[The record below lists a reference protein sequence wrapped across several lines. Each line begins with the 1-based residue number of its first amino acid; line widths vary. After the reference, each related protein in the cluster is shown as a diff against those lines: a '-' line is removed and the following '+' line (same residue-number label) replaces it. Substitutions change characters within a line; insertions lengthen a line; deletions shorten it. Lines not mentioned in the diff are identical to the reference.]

1 MKSNKKKTVSD
12 YWDEIFQKYNFEALL
27 QDHNSLRITAD
38 QIKEFKEP
46 RLMTKFDTSESLPSI
61 FKKHNLGILPDTRGS
76 YIIGKFN
83 LYEKF
88 PERLDTDKKIEYIS
102 FPDFYETLT
111 IDSISSEANALNAMS
126 VAGLLDVFLEEE
138 NMVATTSGRMGSG
151 KFNFLVGPD
160 NKKINIDV
168 NNSQI
173 EIDGGYEN
181 QNIVCL
187 IEAKNVVHSDFL
199 IRQLYYPYRMWE
211 SKVTKPIRPVFVVY
225 SNSVFR
231 MLEYEFTDKND
242 YNSISLVKENFYSF
256 ENPSISLEDIKKTL
270 DETKISKEPENVPF
284 PQADDFDK
292 VISLL
297 EQVKNIP
304 LTAAEIASNFGFDIR
319 QSDYYFNAAKYLGLV
334 EKIKDENSRTV
345 IVLTSSAIKF
355 FDHKYKTRQLLFVD
369 LILQHKVF
377 NEVAKKALEIG
388 KLPDLDYV
396 KSIMPKYTSCQNS
409 NTIHRRAQT
418 VTSWI
423 RWILK
428 LVND

>member
-1 MKSNKKKTVSD
+1 MSSTKKKTVSD
-12 YWDEIFQKYNFEALL
+12 YWDDIFNKYNFEALL
-27 QDHNSLRITAD
+27 QDHDTLKITAE

-88 PERLDTDKKIEYIS
+88 PERLDSDKRIEYIN
-102 FPDFYETLT
+102 FPDFYETLS
-111 IDSISSEANALNAMS
+111 IDAISSEANALNAMS
-126 VAGLLDVFLEEE
+126 IAGLLDIFLNEDD
-138 NMVATTSGRMGSG
+138 MVATTSGRMGSG
-151 KFNFLVGPD
+151 QFSFFVGPD

-181 QNIVCL
+181 HNTICL
-187 IEAKNVVHSDFL
+187 IEAKNVIHSDFL

-225 SNSVFR
+225 SNSIFR
-231 MLEYEFTDKND
+231 MLEYEFKDKRD
-242 YNSISLVKENFYSF
+242 YNSISLVKESFYSF
-256 ENPSISLEDIKKTL
+256 ENPAISLEDIKNTL
-270 DETKISKEPENVPF
+270 KEAKDVAEPNGVPF
-284 PQADDFDK
+284 PQANDFDK

-297 EQVKNIP
+297 EQVKDSP
-304 LTAAEIASNFGFDIR
+304 LTTTEIAANFGFDVR
-319 QSDYYFNAAKYLGLV
+319 QSDYYFNAANYLGLV
-334 EKIKDENSRTV
+334 EKVKDEESKTV
-345 IVLTSSAIKF
+345 IILTPSASKF
-355 FDHKYKTRQLLFVD
+355 FDHKYRTRQLLFVD

-377 NEVAKKALEIG
+377 KEVTKKALEIG
-388 KLPDLDYV
+388 EIPDFDFIE
-396 KSIMPKYTSCQNS
+396 KMMTKYTNCQNS
-409 NTIHRRAQT
+409 TLHRRAST
-418 VTSWI
+418 VMGWV

-428 LVND
+428 LINE